1 MTDEQEEEIKMIEEA
16 DGELVKNVLNEMI
29 RSTDD
34 AQQREQAVAAKQA
47 RLLQHQQDQMSH
59 LGNVSLGQT
68 NAIAELLSL
77 KEETESAW
85 YAQTGEV
92 SDRDRILQLRT
103 ARIEELERELVQQ
116 RRQAKDTAGDKSVL
130 ARAQKEI
137 ADLKAQ
143 RDIREASNFR
153 LRNGA
158 KRRTGEIEDLRSNV
172 RDRAELLELLRQELD
187 RLRQEVN
194 TLRPLV
200 DTVPGLRSNGVR
212 QANLISSLNRRL
224 DQMNEIVQP
233 LRQQVND
240 KENKAARV
248 RGVLVGAK
256 RDLRKVEGLEAKATW
271 ESTSRARKWPSWS
284 KRRRSCERIRGT
296 AKG

>member
-1 MTDEQEEEIKMIEEA
+1 
-16 DGELVKNVLNEMI
+16 
-29 RSTDD
+29 
-34 AQQREQAVAAKQA
+34 
-47 RLLQHQQDQMSH
+47 
-59 LGNVSLGQT
+59 
-68 NAIAELLSL
+68 
-77 KEETESAW
+77 
-85 YAQTGEV
+85 
-92 SDRDRILQLRT
+92 
-103 ARIEELERELVQQ
+103 
-116 RRQAKDTAGDKSVL
+116 
-130 ARAQKEI
+130 
-137 ADLKAQ
+137 
-143 RDIREASNFR
+143 
-153 LRNGA
+153 
-158 KRRTGEIEDLRSNV
+158 V

>member
-47 RLLQHQQDQMSH
+47 RLLQHQQDQISH
-59 LGNVSLGQT
+59 LENVSLGQT

-116 RRQAKDTAGDKSVL
+116 RRRSQGYGRRQIGPRSSPK
-130 ARAQKEI
+130 
-137 ADLKAQ
+137 
-143 RDIREASNFR
+143 RDCRPQSP
-153 LRNGA
+153 
-158 KRRTGEIEDLRSNV
+158 TGHS
-172 RDRAELLELLRQELD
+172 
-187 RLRQEVN
+187 
-194 TLRPLV
+194 
-200 DTVPGLRSNGVR
+200 
-212 QANLISSLNRRL
+212 
-224 DQMNEIVQP
+224 
-233 LRQQVND
+233 
-240 KENKAARV
+240 
-248 RGVLVGAK
+248 RGVQFSPSERCQEADG
-256 RDLRKVEGLEAKATW
+256 RD
-271 ESTSRARKWPSWS
+271 
-284 KRRRSCERIRGT
+284 
-296 AKG
+296 